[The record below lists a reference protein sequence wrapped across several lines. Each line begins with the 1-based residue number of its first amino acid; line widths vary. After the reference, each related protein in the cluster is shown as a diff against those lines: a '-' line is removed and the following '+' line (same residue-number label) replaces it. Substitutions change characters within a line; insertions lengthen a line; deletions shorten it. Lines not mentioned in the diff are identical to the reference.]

1 MRLKIFITL
10 FLLVVGSV
18 KVDAGSER
26 FQPDWYKKLIASLFI
41 KQREAKAIPQ
51 EPRYCFRCT
60 SGTFDD
66 HRVLMTGPIQYKLT
80 TWREDWVET
89 DCLQAKGTFQYCEGR
104 CVFVTVS
111 RHLQDQQTYQAEGV
125 LSDCADDLFRWGTD
139 LPFFMGDKTSDNE
152 TLKTYTDRYE
162 ITFDFTLYTTNY
174 TEIYKRHVG
183 QVLRRHVYETYKTST
198 VVIYIVVL
206 VVIPFLIGFMLCWY
220 CLLSID
226 DRLRRLNRRREYIG
240 RILSYV
246 PETDVIVEL
255 ANHNAGGLTTDM
267 MLTRIDEVDTQ
278 DSHEHDTQES
288 HEYVNFTRKTEPDVF
303 EEKTADEA
311 VDVEEIESKAGEEL
325 VANDVVQELVQK
337 VSESESDVDE
347 TFLLDEETA
356 NAYFAGDVDSDAEH
370 YHREKLYT
378 TEEIDI
384 DDHETKQAIEIF
396 EEPSDVKTI
405 NDAVQEV
412 VYKIQEEEEKL
423 NG

>member
-10 FLLVVGSV
+10 FLLVVSSV

-26 FQPDWYKKLIASLFI
+26 FQQDWHKNFIASLFRTP
-41 KQREAKAIPQ
+41 REAKAIPQ
-51 EPRYCFRCT
+51 GPRYCFRCT

-66 HRVLMTGPIQYKLT
+66 HRDLMKGPIQYKLT
-80 TWREDWVET
+80 TWREDWIET

-111 RHLQDQQTYQAEGV
+111 RHLPDKQTYQAEGV

-139 LPFFMGDKTSDNE
+139 LPFFMGDKTSDNK
-152 TLKTYTDRYE
+152 TLKTYTDGYE

-174 TEIYKRHVG
+174 TEIYKNHVG
-183 QVLRRHVYETYKTST
+183 QVLHKHVYESHETST

-206 VVIPFLIGFMLCWY
+206 VVILFLIGCMVCW
-220 CLLSID
+220 CFLLSID
-226 DRLRRLNRRREYIG
+226 ERLRRLNHRREYIG

-278 DSHEHDTQES
+278 DSHKHDTQES
-288 HEYVNFTRKTEPDVF
+288 HEYVNFTRKTEPDAV
-303 EEKTADEA
+303 EEKTEDEA

-370 YHREKLYT
+370 HHREKLYT

-384 DDHETKQAIEIF
+384 DDHETEQAI
-396 EEPSDVKTI
+396 
-405 NDAVQEV
+405 
-412 VYKIQEEEEKL
+412 
-423 NG
+423 

>member
-1 MRLKIFITL
+1 
-10 FLLVVGSV
+10 
-18 KVDAGSER
+18 
-26 FQPDWYKKLIASLFI
+26 
-41 KQREAKAIPQ
+41 
-51 EPRYCFRCT
+51 
-60 SGTFDD
+60 
-66 HRVLMTGPIQYKLT
+66 MTGPIQYKLT